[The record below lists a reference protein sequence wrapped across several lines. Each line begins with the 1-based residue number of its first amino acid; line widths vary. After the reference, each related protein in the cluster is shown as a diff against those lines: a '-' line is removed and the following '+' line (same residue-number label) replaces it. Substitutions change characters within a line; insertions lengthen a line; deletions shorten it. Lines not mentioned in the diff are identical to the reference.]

1 MPLLPVVVL
10 NCRCDSVHQPAQ
22 QRDFV
27 AVRGRRL
34 LLGFENHR
42 ELGHGRIVD
51 QSREE
56 RDAEL
61 PFADVGVTVLMRA
74 LAKPITSF
82 NWRITPS

>member
-1 MPLLPVVVL
+1 MKLYCGIVVHEVRMTTMSPLVGGPVGAVGCRWVVL
-10 NCRCDSVHQPAQ
+10 NCRCGSVHQTAQ

-56 RDAEL
+56 RD
-61 PFADVGVTVLMRA
+61 R
-74 LAKPITSF
+74 S
-82 NWRITPS
+82 